1 MARRQLNPRKSGPGR
16 RPQTESVARHT
27 YPRAEHVRDFPGAKI
42 ARGAIAKT
50 LTKKC

>member
-1 MARRQLNPRKSGPGR
+1 MSSRQLNPRKRGPGR
-16 RPQTESVARHT
+16 RAQTESVARHAR
-27 YPRAEHVRDFPGAKI
+27 PEAEHVRDFPGAKI